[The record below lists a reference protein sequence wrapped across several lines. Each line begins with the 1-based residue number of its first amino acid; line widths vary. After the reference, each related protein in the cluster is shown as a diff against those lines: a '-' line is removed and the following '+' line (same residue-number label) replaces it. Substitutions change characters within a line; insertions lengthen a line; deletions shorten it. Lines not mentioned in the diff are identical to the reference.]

1 MRTAFAKVYG
11 SFEEF
16 EREELRQLDTLSTS
30 IDEMLDGIFMDELNF
45 DDASVRRSRSH
56 DVDED

>member
-1 MRTAFAKVYG
+1 MRSFAKVYR

-30 IDEMLDGIFMDELNF
+30 IDEMLDGILMDELNF
-45 DDASVRRSRSH
+45 DEGSVRKSRAR